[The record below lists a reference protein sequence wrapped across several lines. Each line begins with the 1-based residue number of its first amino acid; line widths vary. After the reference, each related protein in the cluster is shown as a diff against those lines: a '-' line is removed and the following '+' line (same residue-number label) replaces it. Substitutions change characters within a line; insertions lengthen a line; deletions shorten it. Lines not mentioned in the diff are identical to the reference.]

1 MVAMRASW
9 RKGLSGAVS
18 AIVIAVVLVA
28 GLASASYI
36 NLTAA
41 RYNEAQMQEALRQ
54 ARLGSELI
62 RIHIHS
68 TDGAVDSPPRITFVN
83 AWGYE
88 SRIIQL
94 VIIGRETSGGSGGG
108 GGGNNGGG
116 GRRCHIVDGILEC
129 EIGEDGN
136 TGGSTGGYTRT
147 STGGGQSQTQVI
159 ATIDLRDRPIVLPPG
174 ARLTIDPAQIGL
186 SYPTFK
192 RMADEIRSVFA
203 YTEAG
208 NSFGSTW
215 GFPREDNLAGRTVA
229 TTVTGTTYEVWNVPS
244 FTTINNSYRVVSY
257 TTLGAIPNAT
267 TATIKAVNLFEKAV
281 VVPEVAF
288 EDPNRAAVTT
298 YSWVSDV
305 SQDAYGAFP
314 RVNPAIP
321 DSSFRPVEWR
331 VNELKC
337 WDLRRY
343 YSGGLWQ
350 WSGDNCHTYG
360 NPGERWYWYVTPGW
374 MNLTGPTEYV
384 EAGVHQAIINTPA
397 KYRLVITIQ
406 PNGWSSYIQFTIDY
420 RLGWVVIRPPIGIN
434 VQESVTTRR
443 GMVVYATVQTHY
455 LTSTEVR
462 YRQQC
467 WYDWWN
473 DYWYCNWVP
482 YTTYTHYIPAPGGAK
497 TVTAYNPLTM
507 RLYRTNNPYP
517 PGSSGAILMTAIP
530 TAPTTL
536 TAYIAGT
543 TCYYRDLWSGWIC
556 TEDPYRVG
564 SYFTPYQA
572 YVQPINQL
580 LPENRLGAIYAII
593 PPGDYT
599 VERYYYIDSVQYQ
612 VFSPP
617 PPPQLISM
625 DSSCPTCPVPRWEVC
640 RVELVYGQ
648 SGSSSGGG
656 GSGGGMSSGGAAGAI
671 LLKAIANCGG
681 R

>member
-1 MVAMRASW
+1 
-9 RKGLSGAVS
+9 
-18 AIVIAVVLVA
+18 
-28 GLASASYI
+28 
-36 NLTAA
+36 
-41 RYNEAQMQEALRQ
+41 MQEALRQ

-94 VIIGRETSGGSGGG
+94 VVVGRNMEP
-108 GGGNNGGG
+108 
-116 GRRCHIVDGILEC
+116 R
-129 EIGEDGN
+129 
-136 TGGSTGGYTRT
+136 
-147 STGGGQSQTQVI
+147 

-192 RMADEIRSVFA
+192 RMADAIRSIHA

-229 TTVTGTTYEVWNVPS
+229 TTVSGTTYEVWSVPS
-244 FTTINNSYRVVSY
+244 FTTINDTYRVVSY
-257 TTLGAIPNAT
+257 TTLGAIPNVT
-267 TATIKAVNLFEKAV
+267 TASIKAVNLFEKAV
-281 VVPEVAF
+281 VVPKI
-288 EDPNRAAVTT
+288 AVDNIGWRTSTT

-305 SQDAYGAFP
+305 SEDAYGAFP
-314 RVNPAIP
+314 RITPAIP
-321 DSSFRPVEWR
+321 DSSFRPVDWR
-331 VNELKC
+331 VTDLKC
-337 WDLRRY
+337 WDLRWY
-343 YSGGLWQ
+343 YSGGWWY
-350 WSGDNCHTYG
+350 WSGDNCYTYG
-360 NPGERWYWYVTPGW
+360 NPEEGWYWYVTPGW

-397 KYRLVITIQ
+397 KYRFVITIYDSTT
-406 PNGWSSYIQFTIDY
+406 NLNHQFTIDY
-420 RLGWVVIRPPIGIN
+420 RLGRVVIRPPIGIN

-443 GMVVYATVQTHY
+443 GMIVYATVQTHY
-455 LTSTEVR
+455 ITSAEVR
-462 YRQQC
+462 YSQQC

-473 DYWYCNWVP
+473 DYWYCSWVP
-482 YTTYTHYIPAPGGAK
+482 YTTYTHYIHVPGGAK

-517 PGSSGAILMTAIP
+517 PGYSGAILMTAIP

-536 TAYIAGT
+536 TAYLAGR
-543 TCYYRDLWSGWIC
+543 TCGWRYNSYYAYWYYTCW
-556 TEDPYRVG
+556 EDPNIVG

-572 YVQPINQL
+572 YVQPLNQL

-617 PPPQLISM
+617 PPPETMYLGEPGGPPQPPWC
-625 DSSCPTCPVPRWEVC
+625 DVVAAAGQTPSSS
-640 RVELVYGQ
+640 GS
-648 SGSSSGGG
+648 SGSSSGG
-656 GSGGGMSSGGAAGAI
+656 SLMVKI
-671 LLKAIANCGG
+671 YVVNC
-681 R
+681 RR

>member
-1 MVAMRASW
+1 MKASW

-18 AIVIAVVLVA
+18 AIVIAIVLVA

-36 NLTAA
+36 NLTTA

-94 VIIGRETSGGSGGG
+94 V
-108 GGGNNGGG
+108 
-116 GRRCHIVDGILEC
+116 
-129 EIGEDGN
+129 
-136 TGGSTGGYTRT
+136 
-147 STGGGQSQTQVI
+147 VI
-159 ATIDLRDRPIVLPPG
+159 ARNMTPMATIDLRGRPIVLPPG
-174 ARLTIDPAQIGL
+174 ARMTIEPSQIGL

-192 RMADEIRSVFA
+192 RMADAIRSIYA

-229 TTVTGTTYEVWNVPS
+229 TTVSGTTYEVWSVPS
-244 FTTINNSYRVVSY
+244 FTTINNSYTVFNY
-257 TTLGAIPNAT
+257 TTLGPIPNVT
-267 TATIKAVNLFEKAV
+267 ISTIKAVNLFEKAV
-281 VVPEVAF
+281 VVPGVAF

-314 RVNPAIP
+314 RVYPAIP

-331 VNELKC
+331 ISDLKC
-337 WDLRRY
+337 WELRYY
-343 YSGGLWQ
+343 YSGGLRQ
-350 WSGDNCHTYG
+350 WSGYNCHTYG
-360 NPGERWYWYVTPGW
+360 NPEEAWYWYVTPGW
-374 MNLTGPTEYV
+374 MNLTGPPEYV

-406 PNGWSSYIQFTIDY
+406 PHGWSSYIQFTIDY
-420 RLGWVVIRPPIGIN
+420 RLGRVVIRPPIGIN

-462 YRQQC
+462 YSEQC

-473 DYWYCNWVP
+473 DYWNCNWVP
-482 YTTYTHYIPAPGGAK
+482 YTTYTHYIPAPNGAK

-543 TCYYRDLWSGWIC
+543 TCYRDLWWGWIC
-556 TEDPYRVG
+556 REDPYKVG

-617 PPPQLISM
+617 PPPELIST
-625 DSSCPTCPVPRWEVC
+625 DSCLTCPVPRWEVC

>member
-192 RMADEIRSVFA
+192 RMADAIRSIHA

-215 GFPREDNLAGRTVA
+215 GFPREDNMAGRTVA
-229 TTVTGTTYEVWNVPS
+229 TTYNVTTTNVWYVPS
-244 FTTINNSYRVVSY
+244 LTWINNTFTRSSYI
-257 TTLGAIPNAT
+257 TIGPIPPVGNT
-267 TATIKAVNLFEKAV
+267 TIKAVNHFETSVLRFALN
-281 VVPEVAF
+281 PSLRSISSSSWGSSGEPS
-288 EDPNRAAVTT
+288 DPQAPMPSNSFTPVDTGIDRYLWCWNGGNGNNCNTLNNR
-298 YSWVSDV
+298 D
-305 SQDAYGAFP
+305 D
-314 RVNPAIP
+314 
-321 DSSFRPVEWR
+321 
-331 VNELKC
+331 
-337 WDLRRY
+337 
-343 YSGGLWQ
+343 
-350 WSGDNCHTYG
+350 
-360 NPGERWYWYVTPGW
+360 WYWYPLQQYVAVEGQTKIVEGGTYHTLFNGPVFYTQSFTVNLGVDEGARSEPWRPPPERYAQVAVT
-374 MNLTGPTEYV
+374 
-384 EAGVHQAIINTPA
+384 
-397 KYRLVITIQ
+397 YRLARVEIT
-406 PNGWSSYIQFTIDY
+406 PN
-420 RLGWVVIRPPIGIN
+420 PPDFQ
-434 VQESVTTRR
+434 VQTATMTRT
-443 GMVVYATVQTHY
+443 GMVLQPTVGI
-455 LTSTEVR
+455 R
-462 YRQQC
+462 YT
-467 WYDWWN
+467 
-473 DYWYCNWVP
+473 
-482 YTTYTHYIPAPGGAK
+482 TTYTSQNRPVTT
-497 TVTAYNPLTM
+497 TVTIITGLGPMITAFNKGDMMTMLLYNGGPDIYCYEDYSSEPYIKCK
-507 RLYRTNNPYP
+507 RLPEFTYDGRRVDFRLDITQLPD
-517 PGSSGAILMTAIP
+517 TARK
-530 TAPTTL
+530 TYTG
-536 TAYIAGT
+536 YIYKLASEWY
-543 TCYYRDLWSGWIC
+543 CYYGCRWR
-556 TEDPYRVG
+556 E
-564 SYFTPYQA
+564 YQYNAGPFNGYLA
-572 YVQPINQL
+572 YATQILQL
-580 LPENRLGAIYAII
+580 LPKSDMRTMYVLL
-593 PPGDYT
+593 PPGNYT
-599 VERYYYIDSVQYQ
+599 VNRYYMVDNIQ
-612 VFSPP
+612 VNTYVPPPPSPP
-617 PPPQLISM
+617 PGPITPSTRGPDPPPPRIYCDVVGPG
-625 DSSCPTCPVPRWEVC
+625 DS
-640 RVELVYGQ
+640 G
-648 SGSSSGGG
+648 GSSSGGDT
-656 GSGGGMSSGGAAGAI
+656 SSSGSSGVSVQVLARYVRR
-671 LLKAIANCGG
+671 C
-681 R
+681 

>member
-18 AIVIAVVLVA
+18 AIIIAVVLVA

-68 TDGAVDSPPRITFVN
+68 TDGAIDSPPRITFVN

-94 VIIGRETSGGSGGG
+94 VVVGRNMEP
-108 GGGNNGGG
+108 
-116 GRRCHIVDGILEC
+116 R
-129 EIGEDGN
+129 
-136 TGGSTGGYTRT
+136 
-147 STGGGQSQTQVI
+147 
-159 ATIDLRDRPIVLPPG
+159 ATIDLRNRPIVLPPG

-192 RMADEIRSVFA
+192 RMADEVRSVFA

-229 TTVTGTTYEVWNVPS
+229 TTVTGTTYEVWSVPS

-257 TTLGAIPNAT
+257 TTLGAIPNVT
-267 TATIKAVNLFEKAV
+267 TASIKAVNLFEKAV
-281 VVPEVAF
+281 VVPKI
-288 EDPNRAAVTT
+288 AVDNIGWKTSTT

-314 RVNPAIP
+314 RITPAIP
-321 DSSFRPVEWR
+321 DSSFRPVDWR
-331 VNELKC
+331 VTDLKC
-337 WDLRRY
+337 WELRWY
-343 YSGGLWQ
+343 YSGGWWY

-360 NPGERWYWYVTPGW
+360 NPEEGWYWYVTPGW

-384 EAGVHQAIINTPA
+384 EAGVHQVIINAPA
-397 KYRLVITIQ
+397 KYRLVITIYDSTT
-406 PNGWSSYIQFTIDY
+406 NLNHQFTIDY
-420 RLGWVVIRPPIGIN
+420 RLGRVVIKPPMGIN

-443 GMVVYATVQTHY
+443 GMIVYATVQTHY
-455 LTSTEVR
+455 INGAIRV
-462 YRQQC
+462 
-467 WYDWWN
+467 
-473 DYWYCNWVP
+473 
-482 YTTYTHYIPAPGGAK
+482 PGGAK

-507 RLYRTNNPYP
+507 RLYHTNSPYP
-517 PGSSGAILMTAIP
+517 PDSSGAILMSAMP
-530 TAPTTL
+530 TAPTTF
-536 TAYIAGT
+536 TAYVQATQCGWRYIWNGYRYQWVW
-543 TCYYRDLWSGWIC
+543 TCWVVREY
-556 TEDPYRVG
+556 T
-564 SYFTPYQA
+564 FKPYQA
-572 YVQPINQL
+572 YVQPITQL
-580 LPENRLGAIYAII
+580 LPENRLGAIYTII

-617 PPPQLISM
+617 PPPQLQTWSEASGPIESF
-625 DSSCPTCPVPRWEVC
+625 PVCEV
-640 RVELVYGQ
+640 RLVYGQ
-648 SGSSSGGG
+648 GSSLSGGG
-656 GSGGGMSSGGAAGAI
+656 GGGGTGGGTGGGGAAGVI
-671 LLKAIANCGG
+671 LLRAIANCIG

>member
-215 GFPREDNLAGRTVA
+215 GFPREDNMAGRTVA

-617 PPPQLISM
+617 PPP
-625 DSSCPTCPVPRWEVC
+625 
-640 RVELVYGQ
+640 ELRTWSEASGPINLPPPCDVKLVWSQ
-648 SGSSSGGG
+648 GSSSSEGGG
-656 GSGGGMSSGGAAGAI
+656 GGGTGGGGAAGFI
-671 LLKAIANCGG
+671 QLRIIANCRG

>member
-1 MVAMRASW
+1 MKASW

-36 NLTAA
+36 NLTTA

-88 SRIIQL
+88 SRIIEL
-94 VIIGRETSGGSGGG
+94 VVIARNMTP
-108 GGGNNGGG
+108 
-116 GRRCHIVDGILEC
+116 
-129 EIGEDGN
+129 
-136 TGGSTGGYTRT
+136 
-147 STGGGQSQTQVI
+147 I
-159 ATIDLRDRPIVLPPG
+159 ATIDLRGRPIVLPPG
-174 ARLTIDPAQIGL
+174 SRMTLEPSQIGL

-192 RMADEIRSVFA
+192 RMADELRSIHA

-215 GFPREDNLAGRTVA
+215 GFPREDNMAGRTVA
-229 TTVTGTTYEVWNVPS
+229 VTYNVTTTELWYIPS
-244 FTTINNSYRVVSY
+244 FTTINNSYSVFTY
-257 TTLGAIPNAT
+257 TTLGTIPNAT
-267 TATIKAVNLFEKAV
+267 IATIRAVNLFEKAV
-281 VVPEVAF
+281 VVPEITTT
-288 EDPNRAAVTT
+288 AASTT

-337 WDLRRY
+337 WDLRWY
-343 YSGGLWQ
+343 YSGGSWQ

-360 NPGERWYWYVTPGW
+360 NPEERWYWYVSPGW
-374 MNLTGPTEYV
+374 MNLTGPSEYV
-384 EAGVHQAIINTPA
+384 EAGVHQVIINTPA

-420 RLGWVVIRPPIGIN
+420 RLGRVVISPPLGIN

-443 GMVVYATVQTHY
+443 GMVVYATVQTHTY
-455 LTSTEVR
+455 TSTEVR
-462 YRQQC
+462 SSQSC
-467 WYDWWN
+467 WYDWYY
-473 DYWYCNWVP
+473 DMYHCRWVP
-482 YTTYTHYIPAPGGAK
+482 YTTITHYIRVDGGTK
-497 TVTAYNPLTM
+497 TLTAFTPLTM
-507 RLYRTNNPYP
+507 RLYRTNSPYP
-517 PGSSGAILMTAIP
+517 PGSGGAILMTAMP

-536 TAYIAGT
+536 TA
-543 TCYYRDLWSGWIC
+543 
-556 TEDPYRVG
+556 RVG
-564 SYFTPYQA
+564 NSIFRPYQA
-572 YVQPINQL
+572 YVSPINQT

-617 PPPQLISM
+617 PPPQLQTWSEASGPINAPPAC
-625 DSSCPTCPVPRWEVC
+625 DVR
-640 RVELVYGQ
+640 LVWGQ
-648 SGSSSGGG
+648 SGSSSDGGDGGGAGEGGG
-656 GSGGGMSSGGAAGAI
+656 GGGVGVGWIGTI
-671 LLKAIANCGG
+671 LLRVLTNCAG

>member
-68 TDGAVDSPPRITFVN
+68 TDGAIDSPPRITFVN

-94 VIIGRETSGGSGGG
+94 VVVGRNMEP
-108 GGGNNGGG
+108 
-116 GRRCHIVDGILEC
+116 R
-129 EIGEDGN
+129 
-136 TGGSTGGYTRT
+136 
-147 STGGGQSQTQVI
+147 

-174 ARLTIDPAQIGL
+174 ARLTIDPAQMGL

-192 RMADEIRSVFA
+192 RMADEVRSVFA

-281 VVPEVAF
+281 VVPEITTT
-288 EDPNRAAVTT
+288 AASTT

-337 WDLRRY
+337 WDLRWY
-343 YSGGLWQ
+343 YSGGSWQ

-406 PNGWSSYIQFTIDY
+406 PHGWSSYIQFTIDY
-420 RLGWVVIRPPIGIN
+420 RLGRVVIRPPIGIN

-462 YRQQC
+462 YSEQC

-473 DYWYCNWVP
+473 DYWYCSWVP
-482 YTTYTHYIPAPGGAK
+482 YATYTHYIPAPGGAK

-543 TCYYRDLWSGWIC
+543 TCYRDPWWGWIC
-556 TEDPYRVG
+556 REDPYRVG

-617 PPPQLISM
+617 PPP
-625 DSSCPTCPVPRWEVC
+625 
-640 RVELVYGQ
+640 ELRTWSEASGPINLPPPCDVKLVWSQ
-648 SGSSSGGG
+648 GSSSSEGGG
-656 GSGGGMSSGGAAGAI
+656 GGGTGGGGAAGFI
-671 LLKAIANCGG
+671 QLRIIANCRG